1 MENLKENKKIDFPA
15 GIFKGT
21 KSACK
26 YLCMYSQN
34 LLCIFLEFCTSYI
47 YSKKNYACIHIKKR
61 TKIIPKKNHTF
72 INAFSK
78 TKSPKFHKYIFS

>member
-1 MENLKENKKIDFPA
+1 MRYYYKKMENLKENKKIDFPA

-26 YLCMYSQN
+26 YLCMHSQN

-47 YSKKNYACIHIKKR
+47 YSKKIMHASIFKKEPKSFQK
-61 TKIIPKKNHTF
+61 KIIH
-72 INAFSK
+72 S
-78 TKSPKFHKYIFS
+78 